1 MGTHANAP
9 VPASPPPTRFRNP
22 GRCLPFPRGS
32 AFTAAYSRAC
42 RRLCRR
48 MRSRS
53 VVGNHSESKPFSQ
66 IPEDETSSPTPN
78 YSSGPVCPGS
88 GSAPGSAWG
97 AWLCLIGVP
106 QEVAA
111 GPPAALEDDKL
122 QSPGAHGAAG
132 VPPGDA
138 GACSWPP
145 RGSPVR
151 MLVSS
156 TAGAGAPSRKSPL
169 PAPRGAS
176 RLARD
181 STVPGT

>member
-1 MGTHANAP
+1 
-9 VPASPPPTRFRNP
+9 
-22 GRCLPFPRGS
+22 
-32 AFTAAYSRAC
+32 
-42 RRLCRR
+42 

-88 GSAPGSAWG
+88 GRAPGSAWG

-151 MLVSS
+151 VLVSS
-156 TAGAGAPSRKSPL
+156 TAGGGHPAGSPHCQPHAGPLAWRGTAQSRGRDGRQLVPQPRPTAPSLDVTPAHVSGVKGVTQLSP
-169 PAPRGAS
+169 R
-176 RLARD
+176 
-181 STVPGT
+181 TVVGKA